1 MQFTAVHADGSWSV
15 GVTAAQVSAWP
26 AGTVNIA
33 VSGESSAENPV
44 SITHPVMVDLTP
56 AAITI
61 NTIATDDVINAAE
74 KGADLTLSGT
84 TTNVEPGQT
93 VTVTFGGKNY
103 TASVA
108 SDGSWTATVP
118 AADLAALPEGS
129 ASAQASVSNI
139 NGNSASAV
147 HNYSVDS
154 SAPTII
160 INTVASDNIVNAS
173 EADAG
178 VTVSGS
184 TTAEAGQ
191 IVTITLNSPTVQTY
205 QATVQADGSWSIN
218 IPAADLEALTDGSH
232 TLTATVN
239 DKAGNPASTTHN
251 LAVDLTVPV
260 LTINTIAGDDIIN
273 AAEHG
278 QALVISGSSTGGEV
292 GDVVSVTLNSK
303 TYTTTL
309 DASGNWSVDMRDPKH
324 RRDVCPRIAWM
335 PQGLGKNLYHTLSVY
350 ENVDFFARLFG
361 HDKAEREV
369 RINELLTSTGLAPF
383 RDRPAGKLSGGM
395 KQKLGLCCALI
406 HDPELL
412 ILDEPTT
419 GVDPL
424 SRAQFWDLIDS
435 IRQRQSNMS
444 VLVATAYMEEAE
456 RFDWLVAMNAGEV
469 LATGSAEELRQQTQ
483 SATLEEAFINLLP
496 QAQRQAHQAVVIPPY
511 QPENAEIAIEARDLT
526 MRFGSFVAVDHVN
539 FRIPRGEIFGFL
551 GSNGCGKSTTMK
563 MLTGLLPA
571 SEGEAW
577 LFGQPV
583 DPKDIDTRRRVGY
596 MSQAFSLYN
605 ELTVRQNLELHA
617 RLFHIPEAEIP
628 ARVAEMSERFKLND
642 VEDVLPESLPLGIR
656 QRLSLAVAVIHR
668 PEMLILDEPTSG
680 VDPVARDMFWQ
691 LMVDLSR
698 QDKVTIFI
706 STHFMNEAERCDR
719 ISLMHAG
726 KVLASGTPQEL
737 VEKRGAASLEEAFIA
752 YLQEA
757 AGQSS
762 EAEAPPVV
770 HDATHAPRQGFS
782 LRRLFS
788 YSRREALELRRDP
801 VRSTLALMGTVILML
816 IMGYGISMDVEN
828 LRFAVLDRDQ
838 TVSSQAWTLNLS
850 GSRYFI
856 EQPPL
861 TSYDELDRRMRAGDI
876 TVAIEIPPNFG
887 RDIARGTP
895 VELGVW
901 IDGAMPSRAETVKG
915 YVQAMHQSWLQDVA
929 SRQSTPSSQ
938 SGLMN
943 IETRYRYNPDVKSLP
958 AIVPAVIP
966 LLLMMIPSMLSA
978 LSVVREKEL
987 GSIINLYVTPTT
999 RSEFLL
1005 GKQLPY
1011 IALGM
1016 LNFFLLCGLSVFVFG
1031 VPHKGSFLTL
1041 TLAALLYIIIATG
1054 MGLLISTFMK
1064 SQIAAI
1070 FGTAIITLIPAT
1082 QFSGMI
1088 DPVAS
1093 LEGPGR
1099 WIGEVYPT
1107 SHFLTIARGTFSK
1120 ALDLTDL
1127 WQLFIPLL
1135 IAIPLVMGLSIL
1147 LLKKQEG

>member
-1 MQFTAVHADGSWSV
+1 M
-15 GVTAAQVSAWP
+15 
-26 AGTVNIA
+26 
-33 VSGESSAENPV
+33 
-44 SITHPVMVDLTP
+44 
-56 AAITI
+56 
-61 NTIATDDVINAAE
+61 
-74 KGADLTLSGT
+74 
-84 TTNVEPGQT
+84 
-93 VTVTFGGKNY
+93 
-103 TASVA
+103 
-108 SDGSWTATVP
+108 
-118 AADLAALPEGS
+118 
-129 ASAQASVSNI
+129 
-139 NGNSASAV
+139 
-147 HNYSVDS
+147 
-154 SAPTII
+154 
-160 INTVASDNIVNAS
+160 
-173 EADAG
+173 
-178 VTVSGS
+178 
-184 TTAEAGQ
+184 
-191 IVTITLNSPTVQTY
+191 
-205 QATVQADGSWSIN
+205 
-218 IPAADLEALTDGSH
+218 
-232 TLTATVN
+232 
-239 DKAGNPASTTHN
+239 
-251 LAVDLTVPV
+251 
-260 LTINTIAGDDIIN
+260 
-273 AAEHG
+273 
-278 QALVISGSSTGGEV
+278 
-292 GDVVSVTLNSK
+292 
-303 TYTTTL
+303 
-309 DASGNWSVDMRDPKH
+309 
-324 RRDVCPRIAWM
+324 
-335 PQGLGKNLYHTLSVY
+335 
-350 ENVDFFARLFG
+350 
-361 HDKAEREV
+361 
-369 RINELLTSTGLAPF
+369 
-383 RDRPAGKLSGGM
+383 
-395 KQKLGLCCALI
+395 
-406 HDPELL
+406 
-412 ILDEPTT
+412 
-419 GVDPL
+419 
-424 SRAQFWDLIDS
+424 
-435 IRQRQSNMS
+435 
-444 VLVATAYMEEAE
+444 
-456 RFDWLVAMNAGEV
+456 
-469 LATGSAEELRQQTQ
+469 
-483 SATLEEAFINLLP
+483 
-496 QAQRQAHQAVVIPPY
+496 
-511 QPENAEIAIEARDLT
+511 
-526 MRFGSFVAVDHVN
+526 
-539 FRIPRGEIFGFL
+539 
-551 GSNGCGKSTTMK
+551 
-563 MLTGLLPA
+563 
-571 SEGEAW
+571 
-577 LFGQPV
+577 
-583 DPKDIDTRRRVGY
+583 
-596 MSQAFSLYN
+596 
-605 ELTVRQNLELHA
+605 
-617 RLFHIPEAEIP
+617 
-628 ARVAEMSERFKLND
+628 
-642 VEDVLPESLPLGIR
+642 
-656 QRLSLAVAVIHR
+656 IHR

-752 YLQEA
+752 CLQEA
-757 AGQSS
+757 AGQSN

-770 HDATHAPRQGFS
+770 HDTTHAPRQGFS

-929 SRQSTPSSQ
+929 SRQSTPASQ

-1016 LNFFLLCGLSVFVFG
+1016 LNFFLLCALSVFVFG

>member
-1 MQFTAVHADGSWSV
+1 MKTVARLEN
-15 GVTAAQVSAWP
+15 VSQHFGA
-26 AGTVNIA
+26 TVALKDI
-33 VSGESSAENPV
+33 
-44 SITHPVMVDLTP
+44 
-56 AAITI
+56 
-61 NTIATDDVINAAE
+61 
-74 KGADLTLSGT
+74 TLS
-84 TTNVEPGQT
+84 
-93 VTVTFGGKNY
+93 
-103 TASVA
+103 
-108 SDGSWTATVP
+108 
-118 AADLAALPEGS
+118 
-129 ASAQASVSNI
+129 
-139 NGNSASAV
+139 
-147 HNYSVDS
+147 
-154 SAPTII
+154 
-160 INTVASDNIVNAS
+160 
-173 EADAG
+173 
-178 VTVSGS
+178 
-184 TTAEAGQ
+184 
-191 IVTITLNSPTVQTY
+191 
-205 QATVQADGSWSIN
+205 
-218 IPAADLEALTDGSH
+218 IPARRMVGLIGPDGVGKSS
-232 TLTATVN
+232 LLSLISGARV
-239 DKAGNPASTTHN
+239 
-251 LAVDLTVPV
+251 
-260 LTINTIAGDDIIN
+260 I
-273 AAEHG
+273 EHG
-278 QALVISGSSTGGEV
+278 NIMVLGGDMSEV
-292 GDVVSVTLNSK
+292 
-303 TYTTTL
+303 
-309 DASGNWSVDMRDPKH
+309 RH
-324 RRDVCPRIAWM
+324 RQDVCPKIAWM

-361 HDKAEREV
+361 HDKAERDI
-369 RINELLTSTGLAPF
+369 RINELLQSTGLAPF

-406 HDPELL
+406 HDPQLL

-435 IRQRQSNMS
+435 IRQHQPEMS

-469 LATGSAEELRQQTQ
+469 LATGSADELKAHTASQ
-483 SATLEEAFINLLP
+483 TLEQAFIALLP
-496 QAQRQAHQAVVIPPY
+496 EAQRLAHKEVIIPPR
-511 QPENAEIAIEARDLT
+511 NADESEIAIEARGLT
-526 MRFGSFVAVDHVN
+526 MRFGQFVAVDHVN
-539 FRIPRGEIFGFL
+539 FRIARGEIFGFL

-583 DPKDIDTRRRVGY
+583 DPRDIETRRRVGY
-596 MSQAFSLYN
+596 MSQAFSLYS

-617 RLFHIPEAEIP
+617 RLFHIPDAEIP
-628 ARVAEMSERFKLND
+628 GRIAEMSQRFMLEE
-642 VEDVLPESLPLGIR
+642 VEDTLPASLPLGIR

-691 LMVDLSR
+691 LMVDLAR
-698 QDKVTIFI
+698 QDRVTIFI

-726 KVLASGTPQEL
+726 KVLASDTPQAL
-737 VEKRGAASLEEAFIA
+737 VEQRGSASLEEAFIA
-752 YLQEA
+752 WLQEA
-757 AGQSS
+757 ADAAQPPDAQAAPVPAM
-762 EAEAPPVV
+762 EHKAESV
-770 HDATHAPRQGFS
+770 APRQAFS
-782 LRRLFS
+782 LQRLFS

-801 VRSTLALMGTVILML
+801 VRSTLALLGTVILMF
-816 IMGYGISMDVEN
+816 IMGYGISMDVED

-838 TVSSQAWTLNLS
+838 TVSSQGWSQNIA

-861 TSYDELDRRMRAGDI
+861 QSYSELDRRMRNGELA
-876 TVAIEIPPNFG
+876 VAIEIPPNFG

-895 VELGVW
+895 VQIGVW
-901 IDGAMPSRAETVKG
+901 VDGAMPNRAETVRG
-915 YVQAMHQSWLQDVA
+915 YVQAMHLAWLQEMAGRQA
-929 SRQSTPSSQ
+929 SPNRDTSLIS
-938 SGLMN
+938 

-966 LLLMMIPSMLSA
+966 LLLMMIPAMLSA

-1005 GKQLPY
+1005 GKQVPY
-1011 IALGM
+1011 IVLGM
-1016 LNFFLLCGLSVFVFG
+1016 FNFFLLCALSVFVFG

-1041 TLAALLYIIIATG
+1041 TLAALLYVTIATG
-1054 MGLLISTFMK
+1054 LGLLISTFMK

-1099 WIGEVYPT
+1099 WIGQIYPT

-1120 ALDLTDL
+1120 ALNLTDL
-1127 WQLFIPLL
+1127 WGSFIPLL
-1135 IAIPLVMGLSIL
+1135 IAVPLVLGLSVW

>member
-1 MQFTAVHADGSWSV
+1 MR
-15 GVTAAQVSAWP
+15 GVEQD
-26 AGTVNIA
+26 
-33 VSGESSAENPV
+33 
-44 SITHPVMVDLTP
+44 THPPVALLEHVGQRFGTTVALRDITLSIPARQMVGLIGPDGVGKSSLLSLISGARVIEQGNVMVL
-56 AAITI
+56 
-61 NTIATDDVINAAE
+61 
-74 KGADLTLSGT
+74 
-84 TTNVEPGQT
+84 
-93 VTVTFGGKNY
+93 GG
-103 TASVA
+103 
-108 SDGSWTATVP
+108 
-118 AADLAALPEGS
+118 
-129 ASAQASVSNI
+129 
-139 NGNSASAV
+139 
-147 HNYSVDS
+147 
-154 SAPTII
+154 
-160 INTVASDNIVNAS
+160 
-173 EADAG
+173 
-178 VTVSGS
+178 
-184 TTAEAGQ
+184 
-191 IVTITLNSPTVQTY
+191 
-205 QATVQADGSWSIN
+205 
-218 IPAADLEALTDGSH
+218 
-232 TLTATVN
+232 
-239 DKAGNPASTTHN
+239 
-251 LAVDLTVPV
+251 
-260 LTINTIAGDDIIN
+260 
-273 AAEHG
+273 
-278 QALVISGSSTGGEV
+278 
-292 GDVVSVTLNSK
+292 
-303 TYTTTL
+303 
-309 DASGNWSVDMRDPKH
+309 DMRDARH
-324 RRDVCPRIAWM
+324 RRDVCPKIAWM

-361 HDKAEREV
+361 HDKAEREN
-369 RINELLTSTGLAPF
+369 RIDELLRSTGLDPF

-406 HDPELL
+406 HDPQLL

-424 SRAQFWDLIDS
+424 SRAQFWELIDS
-435 IRQRQSNMS
+435 IRQRQPEMS

-469 LATGSAEELRQQTQ
+469 LATGSAAELKAQTRSQ
-483 SATLEEAFINLLP
+483 TLEQAFIALLP
-496 QAQRQAHQAVVIPPY
+496 EAQRKAHKEVIIAPRNA
-511 QPENAEIAIEARDLT
+511 QENDIAIEARGLT
-526 MRFGSFVAVDHVN
+526 MRFGNFVAVDHVN
-539 FRIPRGEIFGFL
+539 FRIARGEIFGFL

-583 DPKDIDTRRRVGY
+583 NPRDIETRRRVGY
-596 MSQAFSLYN
+596 MSQAFSLYS

-617 RLFHIPEAEIP
+617 RLFHIPDADIP
-628 ARVAEMSERFKLND
+628 ARVAEMSQRFMLTE
-642 VEDVLPESLPLGIR
+642 VEDALPASLPLGIR

-691 LMVDLSR
+691 LMVDLAR
-698 QDKVTIFI
+698 QDRVTIFI

-726 KVLASGTPQEL
+726 KVLASDTPQAL
-737 VEKRGAASLEEAFIA
+737 VAQRGAANLEEAFIA
-752 YLQEA
+752 WLQDAQRPVE
-757 AGQSS
+757 QIPP
-762 EAEAPPVV
+762 APPVS
-770 HDATHAPRQGFS
+770 APAGTTAPRQAFS

-801 VRSTLALMGTVILML
+801 VRSTLALLGTVILMF
-816 IMGYGISMDVEN
+816 IMGYGISMDVED

-838 TVSSQAWTLNLS
+838 TLSSQGWSQNIA

-861 TSYDELDRRMRAGDI
+861 QSYDQLDRRMRNGELA
-876 TVAIEIPPNFG
+876 VAIEIPPDFG

-895 VELGVW
+895 VKIGVW
-901 IDGAMPSRAETVKG
+901 VDGAMPNRAETVRG
-915 YVQAMHQSWLQDVA
+915 YVQAMHLAWLQEMA
-929 SRQSTPSSQ
+929 GRQATPGRDTSLIS
-938 SGLMN
+938 

-966 LLLMMIPSMLSA
+966 LLLMMIPAMLSA

-1016 LNFFLLCGLSVFVFG
+1016 FNFFLLCALSVLVFG
-1031 VPHKGSFLTL
+1031 VAHKGSFLTL
-1041 TLAALLYIIIATG
+1041 TLAALLYVTIATG
-1054 MGLLISTFMK
+1054 LGMLISTFMK

-1099 WIGEVYPT
+1099 WIGQIYPT

-1120 ALDLTDL
+1120 ALNLTDL
-1127 WQLFIPLL
+1127 WASFIPLL
-1135 IAIPLVMGLSIL
+1135 IAIPLVLGLSVW

>member
-1 MQFTAVHADGSWSV
+1 MKLTPQDTSPPVALLEHVGQQFGATIALRDISLAIPARRMVGLIGPDGV
-15 GVTAAQVSAWP
+15 GKSSLLSLI
-26 AGTVNIA
+26 AGARTIEQGN
-33 VSGESSAENPV
+33 
-44 SITHPVMVDLTP
+44 VMVL
-56 AAITI
+56 
-61 NTIATDDVINAAE
+61 
-74 KGADLTLSGT
+74 
-84 TTNVEPGQT
+84 
-93 VTVTFGGKNY
+93 GG
-103 TASVA
+103 
-108 SDGSWTATVP
+108 
-118 AADLAALPEGS
+118 
-129 ASAQASVSNI
+129 
-139 NGNSASAV
+139 
-147 HNYSVDS
+147 
-154 SAPTII
+154 
-160 INTVASDNIVNAS
+160 
-173 EADAG
+173 
-178 VTVSGS
+178 
-184 TTAEAGQ
+184 
-191 IVTITLNSPTVQTY
+191 
-205 QATVQADGSWSIN
+205 
-218 IPAADLEALTDGSH
+218 
-232 TLTATVN
+232 
-239 DKAGNPASTTHN
+239 
-251 LAVDLTVPV
+251 
-260 LTINTIAGDDIIN
+260 
-273 AAEHG
+273 
-278 QALVISGSSTGGEV
+278 
-292 GDVVSVTLNSK
+292 
-303 TYTTTL
+303 
-309 DASGNWSVDMRDPKH
+309 DMRDVHH
-324 RRDVCPRIAWM
+324 RREVCPKIAWM

-361 HDKAEREV
+361 HDKAEREL
-369 RINELLTSTGLAPF
+369 RINELLQSTGLAPF

-406 HDPELL
+406 HDPQLL

-424 SRAQFWDLIDS
+424 SRAQFWELIDS
-435 IRQRQSNMS
+435 IRQRQPAMS

-469 LATGSAEELRQQTQ
+469 LATGSAAELKAQTGSQ
-483 SATLEEAFINLLP
+483 TLEQAFIALLP
-496 QAQRQAHQAVVIPPY
+496 EAQRQAHRAVVIPPRDSR
-511 QPENAEIAIEARDLT
+511 EEEIAIEARGLT
-526 MRFGSFVAVDHVN
+526 MRFGNFVAVDHVN
-539 FRIPRGEIFGFL
+539 FRIARGEIFGFL

-583 DPKDIDTRRRVGY
+583 DPKDIATRQRVGY
-596 MSQAFSLYN
+596 MSQAFSLYS

-617 RLFHIPEAEIP
+617 RLFHIPDGEIP
-628 ARVAEMSERFKLND
+628 GRLAEMCERFMLTE
-642 VEDVLPESLPLGIR
+642 VEDALPAVLPLGIR

-691 LMVDLSR
+691 LMVDLAR
-698 QDKVTIFI
+698 QDQVTIFI

-726 KVLASGTPQEL
+726 KVLASDTPQAL
-737 VEKRGAASLEEAFIA
+737 VEQRGSNSLEEAFIA
-752 YLQEA
+752 WLKEA
-757 AGQSS
+757 QPSS
-762 EAEAPPVV
+762 PVPEEPTSTV
-770 HDATHAPRQGFS
+770 ASHSGHTAPRQAFS

-801 VRSTLALMGTVILML
+801 VRSTLALLGTVILMF
-816 IMGYGISMDVEN
+816 IMGYGISMDVED

-838 TVSSQAWTLNLS
+838 TLSSQGWSQNLA

-856 EQPPL
+856 EQAPL
-861 TSYDELDRRMRAGDI
+861 HSYDELDRRMRDGELA
-876 TVAIEIPPNFG
+876 VAIEIPPNFG

-895 VELGVW
+895 VQIGVW
-901 IDGAMPSRAETVKG
+901 VDGAMPNRAETVRG
-915 YVQAMHQSWLQDVA
+915 YVQAMHLAWLQEMA
-929 SRQSTPSSQ
+929 GRQSSPQRDTSLIS
-938 SGLMN
+938 

-966 LLLMMIPSMLSA
+966 LLLMMIPAMLSA

-1011 IALGM
+1011 IVLGM
-1016 LNFFLLCGLSVFVFG
+1016 FNFFLLCALSVFVFG
-1031 VPHKGSFLTL
+1031 VAHKGSFLTL
-1041 TLAALLYIIIATG
+1041 TLAALLYVTIATG
-1054 MGLLISTFMK
+1054 LGLLISTFMK

-1099 WIGEVYPT
+1099 WIGQIYPT

-1120 ALDLTDL
+1120 ALNISDL
-1127 WQLFIPLL
+1127 WGSFIPLL
-1135 IAIPLVMGLSIL
+1135 IAVPLVLGLSVL
-1147 LLKKQEG
+1147 MLKKQEG

>member
-1 MQFTAVHADGSWSV
+1 MTALALVPVPPVAHLDGVSQHYGTTVALNNITLDIPARCMV
-15 GVTAAQVSAWP
+15 GLIGPDGVGKSSLLSL
-26 AGTVNIA
+26 I
-33 VSGESSAENPV
+33 SGARVIEQGN
-44 SITHPVMVDLTP
+44 VMVL
-56 AAITI
+56 
-61 NTIATDDVINAAE
+61 
-74 KGADLTLSGT
+74 
-84 TTNVEPGQT
+84 
-93 VTVTFGGKNY
+93 GG
-103 TASVA
+103 
-108 SDGSWTATVP
+108 
-118 AADLAALPEGS
+118 
-129 ASAQASVSNI
+129 
-139 NGNSASAV
+139 
-147 HNYSVDS
+147 
-154 SAPTII
+154 
-160 INTVASDNIVNAS
+160 
-173 EADAG
+173 
-178 VTVSGS
+178 
-184 TTAEAGQ
+184 
-191 IVTITLNSPTVQTY
+191 
-205 QATVQADGSWSIN
+205 
-218 IPAADLEALTDGSH
+218 
-232 TLTATVN
+232 
-239 DKAGNPASTTHN
+239 
-251 LAVDLTVPV
+251 
-260 LTINTIAGDDIIN
+260 
-273 AAEHG
+273 
-278 QALVISGSSTGGEV
+278 
-292 GDVVSVTLNSK
+292 
-303 TYTTTL
+303 
-309 DASGNWSVDMRDPKH
+309 DMRDPKH

-361 HDKAEREV
+361 HDKAEREA
-369 RINELLTSTGLAPF
+369 RITELLNSTGLAPF

-424 SRAQFWDLIDS
+424 SRAQFWDLIEN
-435 IRQRQSNMS
+435 IRQRQTNMS

-469 LATGSAEELRQQTQ
+469 LATGSAQELRDKTA
-483 SATLEEAFINLLP
+483 SATLEQAFIALLP
-496 QAQRQAHQAVVIPPY
+496 QAQRQAYQPVVIPPY
-511 QPENAEIAIEARDLT
+511 HAEQEDIAIEAKDLT
-526 MRFGSFVAVDHVN
+526 MRFGNFVAVDHVN

-596 MSQAFSLYN
+596 MSQAFSLYS

-628 ARVAEMSERFKLND
+628 RRVQEMSERFMLAE
-642 VEDVLPESLPLGIR
+642 VEDSLPESLPLGIR

-719 ISLMHAG
+719 MSLMHAG

-737 VEKRGAASLEEAFIA
+737 VERRGATSLEEAFISW
-752 YLQEA
+752 LQEA
-757 AGQSS
+757 AGPVPETSVPVDTKHE
-762 EAEAPPVV
+762 EAKP
-770 HDATHAPRQGFS
+770 PRQGFS

-801 VRSTLALMGTVILML
+801 VRSTLALLGTVILML

-838 TVSSQAWTLNLS
+838 TVSSQAWSLNLA

-861 TSYDELDRRMRAGDI
+861 TSYDDLDRRMRSGEVA
-876 TVAIEIPPNFG
+876 VAIEIPPNFG

-895 VELGVW
+895 VEIGVW
-901 IDGAMPSRAETVKG
+901 VDGAMPSRAETVKG

-929 SRQSTPSSQ
+929 SRQPMPVGQ
-938 SGLMN
+938 SGLMT

-1016 LNFFLLCGLSVFVFG
+1016 LNFLLLCALSVFVFG

-1041 TLAALLYIIIATG
+1041 SLAALLYVTIATG

-1070 FGTAIITLIPAT
+1070 FGTSIITLIPAT

-1099 WIGEVYPT
+1099 WIGEIYPT

-1127 WQLFIPLL
+1127 WPLFVPLL
-1135 IAIPLVMGLSIL
+1135 IAIPVVMGLSVL